1 MLFILSTIEEDLNSE
16 KLIIFE
22 ALPYDC
28 DIATVKVDRAQ
39 WLSVAIR
46 LRCWLVIHLNQGHW
60 GDKLATLWVRDS

>member
-1 MLFILSTIEEDLNSE
+1 MYHKGKIKMLIILSIVEEDLNSE

-39 WLSVAIR
+39 
-46 LRCWLVIHLNQGHW
+46 
-60 GDKLATLWVRDS
+60 